1 MADPHIAPDRVAG
14 TLPVTAAQSEWS
26 SRKEGV
32 PSLRA
37 RSWSVM
43 VTIAARVQASRL
55 DRALARGDDPTSDR
69 VLHRRAQQ
77 LTTRRAR
84 ERLANALEAHL
95 AEARRPARR
104 GHGPAVPLCRVEVL
118 RAAPELRRLALC
130 LRGNGEV
137 PAQAIAHVRGLL
149 TDGHGPLYQHSPP
162 GTLARVFRSATAE
175 FCDEP

>member
-1 MADPHIAPDRVAG
+1 MADPHIAPERLAG
-14 TLPVTAAQSEWS
+14 TLPATTPQSERS
-26 SRKEGV
+26 SLKEGV

-37 RSWSVM
+37 RSWSV
-43 VTIAARVQASRL
+43 VVAIAARVQAPRL

-84 ERLANALEAHL
+84 ERLADALEAHL
-95 AEARRPARR
+95 AEAHRPARR
-104 GHGPAVPLCRVEVL
+104 GYGPAVPLCRVEVL
-118 RAAPELRRLALC
+118 WAAPELRRLALC

-137 PAQAIAHVRGLL
+137 PAQAIARVRRLL

-162 GTLARVFRSATAE
+162 GTLARVFRSATAG